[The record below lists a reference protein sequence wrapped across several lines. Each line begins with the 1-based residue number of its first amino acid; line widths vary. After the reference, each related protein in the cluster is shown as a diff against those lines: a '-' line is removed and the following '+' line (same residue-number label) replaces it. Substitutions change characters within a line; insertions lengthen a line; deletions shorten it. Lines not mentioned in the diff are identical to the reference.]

1 MHKTVVKKKRFKT
14 HDTMK
19 NIDCLKFALKYR
31 CFLVRYTAFLLVRE
45 NNMKTYLTI
54 EELASHLKLAV
65 QTIRRWVL
73 NREIPFHKIK
83 KVIRF
88 RLSEIELW
96 IENGAEIPDSE
107 KNLEVDSFA
116 ETETERSGEMA

>member
-1 MHKTVVKKKRFKT
+1 M
-14 HDTMK
+14 
-19 NIDCLKFALKYR
+19 
-31 CFLVRYTAFLLVRE
+31 E
-45 NNMKTYLTI
+45 TYLTI

-88 RLSEIELW
+88 RLSEIEQW
-96 IENGAEIPDSE
+96 IENGAEIPYSE
-107 KNLEVDSFA
+107 SDLEADLLA
-116 ETETERSGEMA
+116 ETETEEKGEMA